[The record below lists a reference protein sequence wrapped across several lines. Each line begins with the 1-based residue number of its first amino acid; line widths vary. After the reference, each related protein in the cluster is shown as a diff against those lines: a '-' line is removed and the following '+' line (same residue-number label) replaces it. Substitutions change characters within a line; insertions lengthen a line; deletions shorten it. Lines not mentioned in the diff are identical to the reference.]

1 MLSSQNRPYAK
12 RTPTA
17 PTRGPVRTQAF
28 APWTDAVAGAAVAV
42 AAGDVEGEGAEE
54 TGVDGAI
61 GEGVTDKEHLSS
73 TETD

>member
-1 MLSSQNRPYAK
+1 MASKKMEAE
-12 RTPTA
+12 
-17 PTRGPVRTQAF
+17 
-28 APWTDAVAGAAVAV
+28 D
-42 AAGDVEGEGAEE
+42 AEE